1 MYRGTSEFLENG
13 LVENKYLKT
22 ARTPRDTDL
31 FIHEVSDNWFLS
43 KFGIKARSQTI
54 FCSLSKIVAS
64 KYLTSPG
71 GLYRVSIPSG
81 EKYSIILSS
90 SVEDFYDIVNSLNY
104 PYIEKE
110 ITDWLSSKNYIRV
123 DDIKDIP
130 SGFVGELMLFVKIY
144 HVEKV
149 KND

>member
-1 MYRGTSEFLENG
+1 MYRGTSDFFENG

-31 FIHEVSDNWFLS
+31 FIHKVSDNWFFS
-43 KFGIKARSQTI
+43 TFGVKARSQTI
-54 FCSLSKIVAS
+54 FCSLSKTVAS
-64 KYLTSPG
+64 KYLTSVG
-71 GLYRVSIPSG
+71 GLYHVSIPSG

-90 SVEDFYDIVNSLNY
+90 SVDDFYDIVNDLNY

-110 ITDWLSSKNYIRV
+110 ITDWLSSKNYIQV

-130 SGFVGELMLFVKIY
+130 SDFEGELMLFVKTY

-149 KND
+149 KDD